1 MRRRIDRTQREWVKQ
16 LLLSGK
22 KLNHL
27 TLISDCGGK
36 AGWRLGAVIH
46 ALANDPTDPLPIVR
60 SYSGTRRMA
69 TYWIEPREKKQRS
82 LPL

>member
-27 TLISDCGGK
+27 TLIADCGGK

-46 ALANDPTDPLPIVR
+46 ALANDPRDPLPIAR
-60 SYSGTRRMA
+60 AYSGARRMA
-69 TYWIEPREKKQRS
+69 TYWVEEQDKKQRS